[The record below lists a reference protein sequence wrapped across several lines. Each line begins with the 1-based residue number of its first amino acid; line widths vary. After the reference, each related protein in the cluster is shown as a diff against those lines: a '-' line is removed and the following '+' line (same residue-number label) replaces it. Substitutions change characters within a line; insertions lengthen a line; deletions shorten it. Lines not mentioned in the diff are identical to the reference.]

1 MGSFAGISQ
10 VLGLQ
15 VNQLQHGFGAF
26 LHAAAAEFGRQI
38 PEPAESWCPGVRD
51 LPDIRTGSMRKVA
64 NALFDAAEHAGGA
77 GEGAAVALTA
87 CAGTSGGGDGLR

>member
-1 MGSFAGISQ
+1 
-10 VLGLQ
+10 
-15 VNQLQHGFGAF
+15 
-26 LHAAAAEFGRQI
+26 
-38 PEPAESWCPGVRD
+38 
-51 LPDIRTGSMRKVA
+51 MRKVA